1 MPDLSAPFIIEA
13 SVRLPGL
20 GLLVLPAAPA
30 PGWLATYE
38 LHTAL
43 AISLPVIALSPQ
55 SVIGTIEEITRNGQL
70 TERALLLDFDPDNSL
85 AVGTRLQVSEA
96 SLDLM

>member
-43 AISLPVIALSPQ
+43 AISLPVSALSPQ
-55 SVIGTIEEITRNGQL
+55 SVIGTIEEIARNGQL
-70 TERALLLDFDPDNSL
+70 TERALLLAFDPDNSL